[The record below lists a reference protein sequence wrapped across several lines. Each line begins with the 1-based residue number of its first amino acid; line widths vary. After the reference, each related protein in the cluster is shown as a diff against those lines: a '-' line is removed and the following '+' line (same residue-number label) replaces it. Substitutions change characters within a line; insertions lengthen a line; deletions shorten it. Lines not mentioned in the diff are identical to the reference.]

1 MTFNSF
7 KIRYDRAYQKESGKL
22 NVMEPKLNE
31 SQLKA
36 AYDTYKN
43 SELWYH
49 RAFSPSRL
57 ANMAVVY
64 YGFQIQ
70 EAMPDYSYD
79 ELLEIARNDP
89 QRIHEAISETY
100 GTVN

>member
-1 MTFNSF
+1 MTFTSF
-7 KIRYDRAYQKESGKL
+7 KIRYDRAYDKENSRL
-22 NVMEPKLNE
+22 NVMDRKLTE

-43 SELWYH
+43 TDLWYH

-64 YGFQIQ
+64 YDYQIRQ
-70 EAMPDYSYD
+70 VFPDLSYD
-79 ELLEIARNDP
+79 ELFELAKKDP
-89 QRIHEAISETY
+89 DQIHEAIRQTY
-100 GTVN
+100 YGD

>member
-7 KIRYDRAYQKESGKL
+7 KLRYERAYEKENGKL
-22 NVMEPKLNE
+22 CVMEGRLNE

-43 SELWYH
+43 TNLWYH

-57 ANMAVVY
+57 ANMAVIY
-64 YGFQIQ
+64 YAYQIQ
-70 EAMPDYSYD
+70 EAMPDHSYD
-79 ELLEIARNDP
+79 ELMELKRTNPDEI
-89 QRIHEAISETY
+89 HKAIRDTY
-100 GTVN
+100 YGE